1 MRSKKL
7 SPGRVLAWVV
17 MVAVVVVTV
26 FPFWWMVRTALT
38 PAADLYTDN
47 AGLLPQHPTLIN
59 FARVLGLTSRGRGP
73 RRRRLRRAASTSPR
87 YLLNSIIYCG
97 LIAGVPDPVLRD
109 GRVRLRPAALPRPRP
124 ASSRS
129 SSRALMVPPIFT
141 LLPNFVL
148 VKDLGLINTMAGM
161 VAPTI
166 LMTPFA
172 VFFLRQFFLSL
183 PRDVE
188 EAAILDGNGPW
199 GIFWRIAL
207 PMSRGPLITIGL
219 TTIVWAWKDYLWPLL
234 VGRGED
240 NRLRHRRARRVPA
253 AVTQHPTRLDRADGR
268 LDAVRPARPA
278 PARLHGQAAGPV
290 PELHRKQVTPPPHR
304 EEDADDPQI
313 TCRGGPAVPGRRGRP
328 GRAAASPATT
338 RRAAAPSP

>member
-1 MRSKKL
+1 MLSRRKL
-7 SPGRVLAWVV
+7 SPGRVVGWIALIVFI
-17 MVAVVVVTV
+17 VVTV
-26 FPFWWMVRTALT
+26 FPFWWMIRTALT

-47 AGLLPQHPTLIN
+47 AGLLPRNPTLIN
-59 FARVLGLTSRGRGP
+59 FARVLGLTTEAQA
-73 RRRRLRRAASTSPR
+73 RAAGGSGAHISFGG
-87 YLLNSIIYCG
+87 YLLNSVVYCG
-97 LIAGVPDPVLRD
+97 LIAAFQTLFCAMAGYAFA
-109 GRVRLRPAALPRPRP
+109 RLRFPGRDLVFAIVIA
-124 ASSRS
+124 
-129 SSRALMVPPIFT
+129 ALMVPPIFT
-141 LLPNFVL
+141 LLPNFIL

-219 TTIVWAWKDYLWPLL
+219 TTTVWAWKDFLWPLL

-240 NRLRHRRARRVPA
+240 NRLVTVALGVFLQQSPNTAPDWTGLMA
-253 AVTQHPTRLDRADGR
+253 ASTLSVL
-268 LDAVRPARPA
+268 
-278 PARLHGQAAGPV
+278 PV
-290 PELHRKQVTPPPHR
+290 LVLL
-304 EEDADDPQI
+304 I
-313 TCRGGPAVPGRRGRP
+313 FLGRRLVQSLNFTG
-328 GRAAASPATT
+328 SK
-338 RRAAAPSP
+338 